1 MSGYEEHPA
10 SRLHRSRSTFQLR
23 LSRINPHNQH
33 GFKLSQFQLPARV
46 VPGIQIHV
54 KLSALVLLISV
65 VLTGCTSHER
75 SPDEIRKQTARAT
88 STAARDARAMAQ
100 GVIEGLKQQR
110 TVNINRASI
119 ADLKSLPGIDDA
131 VAHRIIEHRPY
142 SDSYELV
149 KRRIITRREYDRI
162 SGKIEAR

>member
-1 MSGYEEHPA
+1 M
-10 SRLHRSRSTFQLR
+10 
-23 LSRINPHNQH
+23 
-33 GFKLSQFQLPARV
+33 

-75 SPDEIRKQTARAT
+75 SPEEIRKQTARAT